1 MAIKTDLS
9 RRRINELEDKIIVK
23 SGEQR
28 IKSEEKESS
37 EKRGRLLDTNICRV
51 GIRERR
57 KRKKYLQ
64 KQWLKTSQI
73 YWQTI
78 ASVNIQNAQ

>member
-28 IKSEEKESS
+28 IKSEEK
-37 EKRGRLLDTNICRV
+37 
-51 GIRERR
+51 
-57 KRKKYLQ
+57 
-64 KQWLKTSQI
+64 
-73 YWQTI
+73 
-78 ASVNIQNAQ
+78 

>member
-28 IKSEEKESS
+28 IKSEEKWKKFKESV
-37 EKRGRLLDTNICRV
+37 ERLPEDQHALLEFQKKRETGAKGR
-51 GIRERR
+51 
-57 KRKKYLQ
+57 K
-64 KQWLKTSQI
+64 
-73 YWQTI
+73 
-78 ASVNIQNAQ
+78 